1 MKKSIMKSVANETI
15 VKILDIIFFI
25 GFSLFILILRPSFDD
40 YLTPRTILLQM
51 IIGAAIVFFARWVF
65 GVYIT
70 VKKYDR
76 VTLLARLVASDIV
89 SVGLIYIAQLFLY
102 YTDRIEIITIFLII
116 ILPLLCSIML
126 RWTQYYLDK
135 KSIDLTEVIP
145 FSPPD
150 ISELEIQEVVKA
162 LRSGWITT
170 GPRTKLLEKRLAA
183 YLGVNKC
190 ACLNSN
196 TACAEMALRILG
208 IGPGDEVITCAY
220 TYTASASV
228 VVHVGA
234 KLVLIDCNT
243 DDESIE
249 MDYNALEDAITP
261 NTKAIIPVDIA
272 GIPCDYDKIYEII
285 NRKKSIFNPKTAIQ
299 KMIGRIAIVEDA
311 AHALGAKY
319 KGKMIG
325 TVADFTNFSFHAVK
339 NFTTGEGGA
348 ITWKSIVGIDDEEI
362 YKQIQLF
369 SLHGQS
375 KDAFSKT
382 NKGGWEYDIVGPWY
396 KCNMTDIAAAIGLA
410 QLDRYSQMLSRR
422 KRIIQ
427 KYDKT
432 CKKNGLNVLNHFS
445 KERKSSGHLYIV
457 RISGINGEI
466 RDKIIEA
473 MAAKNISCN
482 VHYKPLPMMTAYKE
496 LSFNIS
502 DYQNAYKKYIN
513 EITLPL
519 YSTLTDEQVDYI
531 IKEFVAV
538 VNEYV
543 SDLN

>member
-25 GFSLFILILRPSFDD
+25 GFSLFILILRPSFDN
-40 YLTPRTILLQM
+40 YLTPRTIFLQM
-51 IIGAAIVFFARWVF
+51 IIGTAIIFFARWMF
-65 GVYIT
+65 GAYTT

-76 VTLLARLVASDIV
+76 VTLFVRLVISDIV
-89 SVGLIYIAQLFLY
+89 SVGLYFFAQRFLY

-116 ILPLLCSIML
+116 ITSLIGSIIL
-126 RWTQYYLDK
+126 RWIQYYLDK
-135 KSIDLTEVIP
+135 KSIDLTEAIP

-170 GPRTKLLEKRLAA
+170 GPRTKLLEKRLAE
-183 YLGVNKC
+183 YLGVNRC

-234 KLVLIDCNT
+234 KLVLVDCNAEEGT
-243 DDESIE
+243 IE
-249 MDYNALEDAITP
+249 MDYKALEDAITP
-261 NTKAIIPVDIA
+261 NTKVIIPIDLG
-272 GIPCDYDKIYEII
+272 GIPCDYDRIYEIV
-285 NRKKSIFNPKTAIQ
+285 NRKKTIFNPRTNIQ
-299 KMIGRIAIVEDA
+299 KAMGRIAVVEDA

-319 KGKMIG
+319 KGKIIG
-325 TVADFTNFSFHAVK
+325 TIADFTNYSFHAVK

-348 ITWKSIVGIDDEEI
+348 IVWRSIKGVDDEEI
-362 YKQIQLF
+362 YKQIQLL

-375 KDAFSKT
+375 KDALSK
-382 NKGGWEYDIVGPWY
+382 NAKGGWEYDIIGTYY
-396 KCNMTDIAAAIGLA
+396 KCNMTDVSAAIGLA
-410 QLDRYSQMLSRR
+410 QLVRYPQMLKRR
-422 KRIIQ
+422 KDIIK
-427 KYDKT
+427 KYDEAL
-432 CKKNGLNVLNHFS
+432 KKNGMIVLNHFS
-445 KERKSSGHLYIV
+445 DERESSGHLYIV
-457 RISGINGEI
+457 RIPNIDSEKRN
-466 RDKIIEA
+466 RIIDV
-473 MAAKNISCN
+473 MAEKNISCN

-496 LSFNIS
+496 LGFNIS
-502 DYQNAYKKYIN
+502 DYPNAYEKYKN

-519 YSTLTDEQVDYI
+519 YSTLTNKQVDYI
-531 IKEFVAV
+531 IDEFISV
-538 VNEYV
+538 VNEC
-543 SDLN
+543 LGKCN